1 MNYKKHSKIWI
12 LNWTSFI
19 RHQFYYFSSVK
30 MEVAGS
36 SETLLPVYQT
46 KWRHTP
52 EDRTLIIHRR
62 ENFYF
67 DYCITFCSPILLSQ

>member
-1 MNYKKHSKIWI
+1 
-12 LNWTSFI
+12 
-19 RHQFYYFSSVK
+19 

-46 KWRHTP
+46 KWRQTP